1 MYIYANIHL
10 FVYVC
15 MCVCVCVFFN
25 RGSFA
30 IAFETLAEQVALAN
44 FRGNRP
50 YSNKWRV
57 VPVGGEPK
65 QNNSFLLQMQRERK
79 RDRFV

>member
-1 MYIYANIHL
+1 MYLFIYLHIIIYRYANIHL

-15 MCVCVCVFFN
+15 MCVCVFFN

-57 VPVGGEPK
+57 VPVRGRAQTK
-65 QNNSFLLQMQRERK
+65 Q
-79 RDRFV
+79 